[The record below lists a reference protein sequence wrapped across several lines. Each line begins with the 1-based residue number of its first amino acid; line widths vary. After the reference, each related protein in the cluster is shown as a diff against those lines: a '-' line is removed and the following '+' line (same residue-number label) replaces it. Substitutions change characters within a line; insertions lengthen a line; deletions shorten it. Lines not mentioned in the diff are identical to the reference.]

1 MKKLA
6 LKLKPYVWISLACV
20 VAFCICLGLF
30 INVLSAVG
38 SLNAAKVWAGDSD
51 MRFAQLAVFFP
62 ESDKLEEGDL
72 ASYFKTVD
80 EKLAEA
86 SVEEEEGHT
95 LYNYAVSGSGKVTVN
110 GEKGNQ
116 SVTAIGVG
124 GDFFLFHPMTLR
136 SGSYISKD
144 DFMDDRVVL
153 DRELAWSLF
162 GGINVEGMEVIIDNE
177 RFIVAGVV
185 EREDDY
191 ATKKAYTDGP
201 GLFMSYSALNRLTE
215 EKISCLEVVMPDVI
229 SGFALKVT
237 EDAFT
242 GRNAEVIENSK
253 RYSVSQIMH
262 ITGSFSERTVQH
274 NGIVYPYW
282 ENAVRITESNLSVLF
297 VLMIIF
303 GAFPLVTLIVVITRF
318 VSAKIKYLKETVPKK
333 IEERI
338 EEKKEENYRKTGG
351 Q

>member
-6 LKLKPYVWISLACV
+6 LKLKPYVWISFACV

-38 SLNAAKVWAGDSD
+38 SLKAAEVWAGDSD
-51 MRFAQLAVFFP
+51 MRFAQLAVFLP
-62 ESDKLEEGDL
+62 ENNKLEDGDL

-124 GDFFLFHPMTLR
+124 GDFFLFHPMVLR

-144 DFMDDRVVL
+144 DFMDDRIVL

-201 GLFMSYSALNRLTE
+201 GLFMSYSAFNRLTE

-229 SGFALKVT
+229 SGFALKIT
-237 EDAFT
+237 EDAFN

-253 RYSVSQIMH
+253 RYNISRIMH
-262 ITGSFSERTVQH
+262 ITGSFNERSIQH
-274 NGIVYPYW
+274 NGIVYTYW

-333 IEERI
+333 IEERV

-351 Q
+351 L

>member
-38 SLNAAKVWAGDSD
+38 SLNAAKVWAGNSE
-51 MRFAQLAVFFP
+51 MQFAQLAVFFP
-62 ESDKLEEGDL
+62 EDNKMEEGDL
-72 ASYFKTVD
+72 ASFFRTVE

-86 SVEEEEGHT
+86 SVEAEEGHI

-124 GDFFLFHPMTLR
+124 GDFFLFHPLKLV

-144 DFMDDRVVL
+144 DFMEDRIVL
-153 DRELAWSLF
+153 DREMAWSLF
-162 GGINVEGMEVIIDNE
+162 GGINVEGMEVTIEDE
-177 RFIVAGVV
+177 RFRVAGVV
-185 EREDDY
+185 EREDDF
-191 ATKKAYTDGP
+191 ATKKAYNDGP
-201 GLFMSYSALNRLTE
+201 GLFMSYSAFNRLTE
-215 EKISCLEVVMPDVI
+215 GKISCLEVVMPDVI
-229 SGFALKVT
+229 SGFAVKIA
-237 EDAFT
+237 EDTFAD
-242 GRNAEVIENSK
+242 RNAEVIENSK
-253 RYSVSQIMH
+253 RYSPSRIMRL
-262 ITGSFSERTVQH
+262 TGSFGERSIQK

-282 ENAVRITESNLSVLF
+282 ENAVRVTENYLSVLF

-303 GAFPLVTLIVVITRF
+303 GAFPVVTGIVVLTRF
-318 VSAKIKYLKETVPKK
+318 LSAKIKYLKETVPAR

>member
-30 INVLSAVG
+30 ISVLSAVG
-38 SLNAAKVWAGDSD
+38 SLNAANVWAGDSD
-51 MRFAQLAVFFP
+51 MRFAQIAVFFP
-62 ESDKLEEGDL
+62 EDNKIEENDL
-72 ASYFKTVD
+72 AAFFETVE

-86 SVEEEEGHT
+86 SVEKEEGHN
-95 LYNYAVSGSGKVTVN
+95 LYAYAVSGSGKVTVN

-116 SVTAIGVG
+116 TVTAIGVG
-124 GDFFLFHPMTLR
+124 GNFFLFHPLVLR
-136 SGSYISKD
+136 SGSYISD
-144 DFMDDRVVL
+144 SDFMDDRIVL
-153 DRELAWSLF
+153 DKELAWSLF
-162 GGINVEGMEVIIDNE
+162 GGIDVEGLEVMINNE
-177 RFIVAGVV
+177 RFKVAGVV
-185 EREDDY
+185 EREDDF
-191 ATKKAYTDGP
+191 ATKKAYNDGP
-201 GLFMSYSALNRLTE
+201 GMFMSYSAFARLTE
-215 EKISCLEVVMPDVI
+215 GKISCLEIVMPDVI
-229 SGFALKVT
+229 SGFALKT
-237 EDAFT
+237 AEDAFS

-253 RYSVSQIMH
+253 RYNISRIMN
-262 ITGSFSERTVQH
+262 ITGSLSERSIQK

-282 ENAVRITESNLSVLF
+282 ENAVRVTESHLSVLF

-303 GAFPLVTLIVVITRF
+303 GAFPLAALIVWLVRF
-318 VSAKIKYLKETVPKK
+318 VSGKLRYLKETVPKR